1 MRNSEFG
8 MNAAE
13 QNNSKFRIP
22 NSELRIKKI
31 PLRQAIICEG
41 KYDAI
46 RLASLFDALIL
57 PTDGFRIYNDGE
69 KRALFRRLAAQ
80 RGLVAATDSD
90 AAGFQIRA
98 YLKSFLPAQQL
109 WHVYI
114 PDVPGRERRKDAP
127 SKEGKLGV
135 EGMETSALLE
145 AFEQVIQTQETR
157 GKRQDALTKL
167 ELYRDGFSGRP
178 GCRERYRALL
188 RELDL
193 PERLGTNVFCACVS
207 REEYE
212 QAKEKL
218 RV

>member
-1 MRNSEFG
+1 MPR
-8 MNAAE
+8 
-13 QNNSKFRIP
+13 
-22 NSELRIKKI
+22 I
-31 PLRQAIICEG
+31 PLRQAILCEG

-46 RLASLFDALIL
+46 RLASLFDTLIL

-69 KRALFRRLAAQ
+69 KRALFKRLAAQ

-98 YLKSFLPAQQL
+98 YLKSFLPAGQL

-114 PDVPGRERRKDAP
+114 PDIHGRERRKASS

-135 EGMETSALLE
+135 EGMETKVLLE
-145 AFEQVIQTQETR
+145 AFERAGVTAGERPAAEI
-157 GKRQDALTKL
+157 TKL
-167 ELYRDGFSGRP
+167 DLFQGGFSGTA
-178 GCRERYRALL
+178 GSKERYQALL
-188 RELDL
+188 RALEL
-193 PERLGTNVFCACVS
+193 PEHLSTNVFCACVC

>member
-1 MRNSEFG
+1 M
-8 MNAAE
+8 
-13 QNNSKFRIP
+13 
-22 NSELRIKKI
+22 KI
-31 PLRQAIICEG
+31 PLRQAILCEG

-46 RLASLFDALIL
+46 RLASLFDTLIL

-98 YLKSFLPAQQL
+98 YLKSFLPAEQL
-109 WHVYI
+109 RHVYI
-114 PDVPGRERRKDAP
+114 PDILGRERRKGMP

-135 EGMETSALLE
+135 EGMETEVLLE
-145 AFEQVIQTQETR
+145 AFERAGVVGGE
-157 GKRQDALTKL
+157 KL
-167 ELYRDGFSGRP
+167 EAEITKFDLFQDGFSGSP
-178 GCRERYRALL
+178 GCKARYRVLL
-188 RELDL
+188 KELDL
-193 PERLGTNVFCACVS
+193 PERLSSNVFCACVG

-218 RV
+218 RMV

>member
-1 MRNSEFG
+1 M
-8 MNAAE
+8 
-13 QNNSKFRIP
+13 P
-22 NSELRIKKI
+22 KI
-31 PLRQAIICEG
+31 PLSQAIICEG

-46 RLASLFDALIL
+46 RLASLFDTLII

-114 PDVPGRERRKDAP
+114 PDICGRERRKDVP

-135 EGMETSALLE
+135 EGMETGVLLR
-145 AFEQVIQTQETR
+145 AFDEVIRTQEAG
-157 GKRQDALTKL
+157 GKRQDELTKFD
-167 ELYRDGFSGRP
+167 LYKDGFSGTA
-178 GCRERYRALL
+178 GCKARYQALL
-188 RELDL
+188 KELDL
-193 PERLGTNVFCACVS
+193 PEHLSTNVFCACVG
-207 REEYE
+207 RQEYE

-218 RV
+218 RVVV

>member
-1 MRNSEFG
+1 M
-8 MNAAE
+8 
-13 QNNSKFRIP
+13 
-22 NSELRIKKI
+22 KI

-46 RLASLFDALIL
+46 RLASLFDTLIL
-57 PTDGFRIYNDGE
+57 PTGGFRIYGDGE

-114 PDVPGRERRKDAP
+114 PDIRGRERRKDVP

-135 EGMETSALLE
+135 EGMETEVLLKAFDEVIKLQE
-145 AFEQVIQTQETR
+145 AGCR
-157 GKRQDALTKL
+157 GQDEITKVM
-167 ELYRDGFSGRP
+167 LYKDGFSGSP
-178 GCRERYRALL
+178 GCRERYQALL

-193 PERLGTNVFCACVS
+193 PEHLGTNVFCACAG
-207 REEYE
+207 RQEYE

-218 RV
+218 RVVV

>member
-1 MRNSEFG
+1 
-8 MNAAE
+8 MN
-13 QNNSKFRIP
+13 QKT
-22 NSELRIKKI
+22 

-41 KYDAI
+41 KYDGI
-46 RLASLFDALIL
+46 RLASLFDTLIL

-98 YLKSFLPAQQL
+98 YLKSFLPAEQL

-114 PDVPGRERRKDAP
+114 PDIPGRERRKDAH

-135 EGMETSALLE
+135 EGMETEVLLKAFASVIERQE
-145 AFEQVIQTQETR
+145 AR
-157 GKRQDALTKL
+157 GKRQDEIAKL
-167 ELYRDGFSGRP
+167 DLYRDGFSGTA
-178 GCRERYRALL
+178 GCRERYQALL
-188 RELDL
+188 KALELPGHL
-193 PERLGTNVFCACVS
+193 STNVFCACVD

-218 RV
+218 RVGVE

>member
-1 MRNSEFG
+1 M
-8 MNAAE
+8 
-13 QNNSKFRIP
+13 P
-22 NSELRIKKI
+22 KI

-46 RLASLFDALIL
+46 RLASLFDTLIL
-57 PTDGFRIYNDGE
+57 PTGGFRIYNDGE

-114 PDVPGRERRKDAP
+114 PDIHGRERRKDAP

-135 EGMETSALLE
+135 EGMETAILLE
-145 AFEQVIQTQETR
+145 AFARAGVVGGE
-157 GKRQDALTKL
+157 KL
-167 ELYRDGFSGRP
+167 EPGITKVDLFQDGFSGTA
-178 GCRERYRALL
+178 GCRGRYRALL
-188 RELDL
+188 KELQL
-193 PERLGTNVFCACVS
+193 PERLSTNVFCACVG
-207 REEYE
+207 RKEYNE
-212 QAKEKL
+212 AKEKL
-218 RV
+218 RA

>member
-1 MRNSEFG
+1 M
-8 MNAAE
+8 
-13 QNNSKFRIP
+13 P
-22 NSELRIKKI
+22 KI
-31 PLRQAIICEG
+31 PLRQAILCEG

-46 RLASLFDALIL
+46 RLASLFDTLIL

-98 YLKSFLPAQQL
+98 YLKSFLPAEQL

-114 PDVPGRERRKDAP
+114 PDIHGRERRKDVP

-135 EGMETSALLE
+135 EGMATEVLLE
-145 AFEQVIQTQETR
+145 AFARAGVVGGEKLEAEI
-157 GKRQDALTKL
+157 TKL
-167 ELYRDGFSGRP
+167 DLFQDGFSGSA
-178 GCRERYRALL
+178 GSKARYQALL
-188 RELDL
+188 KELDL
-193 PERLGTNVFCACVS
+193 PEHLSTNVFCACVS
-207 REEYE
+207 RDEYE

-218 RV
+218 RA